1 MAVAPPPG
9 AVDPSDLLPDSHSP
23 CGRDEQLAP
32 AIALAGAAGGD
43 DAAAAA
49 AATAAAE
56 ASDGSDAPVG
66 AGSGAGEAKGS
77 SFPVDAVVVV
87 GDREEVMTGE
97 VASKKASLS
106 IKGKLTT

>member
-9 AVDPSDLLPDSHSP
+9 AEAPSDLLPDSHSP

-32 AIALAGAAGGD
+32 ALALASAAGG

-49 AATAAAE
+49 
-56 ASDGSDAPVG
+56 SVGSDATVG

-77 SFPVDAVVVV
+77 SFPVDAVAVVVVV
-87 GDREEVMTGE
+87 GDREEVMTGV
-97 VASKKASLS
+97 VASSKASLS

>member
-9 AVDPSDLLPDSHSP
+9 AADPSDLLPDSHSP

-32 AIALAGAAGGD
+32 AIALASAAGGD

-49 AATAAAE
+49 TAE
-56 ASDGSDAPVG
+56 ASDESDAPVG

-97 VASKKASLS
+97 VASSKASLS

>member
-9 AVDPSDLLPDSHSP
+9 AADPSDLLPDSHSP

-32 AIALAGAAGGD
+32 AIALASAAGGD

-49 AATAAAE
+49 AAAE

-97 VASKKASLS
+97 VASSKASLS